1 MLYEQPMRG
10 YLLGILAALAAS
22 ACSGRG
28 AQGDT
33 PVADVRFTLFAL
45 GEVRGQIE
53 PCGCTTDPLG
63 DLART
68 TELVTLARAQGPVVV
83 VDTGSLL
90 YSQPVVSTQALP
102 QENLKADLIATI
114 YRDQLAVAA
123 VGLGPNDL
131 AAGPDKLRLPR
142 QVANLPATA
151 AIALEPPKVIDVGG
165 ATIGV
170 FGVIDPAL
178 VPTLGATD
186 PVAAATAAIATL
198 KKAKVQ
204 RVIALA
210 TMAKKDAVKLARTV
224 PGIDVMVIGAG
235 LEAPRP
241 EAVSAYAE
249 LIGTTW
255 VLTPTDRGQVVS
267 RVTMT
272 LRRGG
277 GPLLDAVGA
286 DAAVGRGQELTTRI
300 AHLDEQL
307 AAWAQDPTADA
318 AFVAARKQERDGLAA
333 EAAALTANP
342 ERIPARGSYFELAQI
357 RIAKILAC
365 DTRVVTAKQEYARAT
380 GVANITASAALPP
393 VPVPTGVAT
402 YVGALACADCHVEQV
417 ASWKKTRH
425 ASAWQTIEKVD
436 KQFDYDC
443 TGCHVT
449 GWSQP
454 SGPTMASLA
463 AGPELRD
470 VQCETCHGP
479 GSIHVDADDADMKK
493 TIQLRPADDLCAT
506 QCHTREHSDT
516 FDRTAYLRDI
526 VGPGHG
532 EHAAGE
538 LGPGPTGHDLR
549 KAGLAKAGAVIGAGC
564 PK

>member
-1 MLYEQPMRG
+1 MRG
-10 YLLGILAALAAS
+10 YLLGILASAAALTAV

-28 AQGDT
+28 AQGGT
-33 PVADVRFTLFAL
+33 PAVAVRVTLFAL

-68 TELVTLARAQGPVVV
+68 AELVAQARTHGPVVV

-90 YSQPVVSTQALP
+90 YSQPVVAAQALP

-131 AAGPDKLRLPR
+131 AAGPGQVRLPR
-142 QVANLPATA
+142 QVANLPAEA
-151 AIALEPPKVIDVGG
+151 GVALEPPKVIDVGG

-178 VPTLGATD
+178 VPNLGATD

-198 KKAKVQ
+198 RKAKVA
-204 RVIALA
+204 RVIALV
-210 TMAKKDAVKLARTV
+210 TMGKKDAVKLARTV

-249 LIGTTW
+249 QVGTTW

-267 RVTMT
+267 RVELT
-272 LRRGG
+272 LRRGA
-277 GPLLDAVGA
+277 GPLSDAVGA
-286 DAAVGRGQELTTRI
+286 EAAAGRGRELATRI
-300 AHLDEQL
+300 ARLDHQL
-307 AAWAQDPTADA
+307 VAWAQDPTADA
-318 AFVAARKQERDGLAA
+318 TFVAARRREHDDLAA
-333 EAAALTANP
+333 EVAALAATP
-342 ERIPARGSYFELAQI
+342 ERIPDRGSYFELAQI

-365 DTRVVTAKQEYARAT
+365 DPRVVTAKQEYGRAT
-380 GVANITASAALPP
+380 GAANIAAAASLPP
-393 VPVPTGVAT
+393 VPVAKGAAT
-402 YVGALACADCHVEQV
+402 YVGSEACVDCHDQQ
-417 ASWKKTRH
+417 AAFWKKTRH
-425 ASAWQTIEKVD
+425 AQAWKTLVDVD

-449 GWSQP
+449 GWGEPGGS
-454 SGPTMASLA
+454 TMASQA
-463 AGPELRD
+463 AGSELRD

-493 TIQLRPADDLCAT
+493 TIRLTPPDDLCAT

-516 FDRTAYLRDI
+516 FDRVAYLRDI
-526 VGPGHG
+526 IGAGHG
-532 EHAAGE
+532 AHAAKE

-549 KAGLAKAGAVIGAGC
+549 TAGLARAGAVIGAGC